1 VVAELYKQALT
12 PLTVLVAS
20 ADLLVMSLKDP
31 SLKESAQDIKF
42 QTQAL
47 MELLQKAAQPPEKK

>member
-1 VVAELYKQALT
+1 
-12 PLTVLVAS
+12 
-20 ADLLVMSLKDP
+20 LKDP

-47 MELLQKAAQPPEKK
+47 LELLRKAAQPTEKK